1 VSEAHQFATVVVAAI
16 ALGLLLAAVWSAI
29 DGRRSAGGR
38 DHRFAVD
45 RLVLALVLVVALN
58 DAVGG
63 ALIAGG
69 RRPADPLHLVYGVA
83 ALVTVPVGWWIG
95 GRAWGGRGPSRMGR
109 DVAIG
114 VACILQLAIQVRL
127 VATG

>member
-1 VSEAHQFATVVVAAI
+1 VSEAHQFATALVAAI
-16 ALGLLLAAVWSAI
+16 ALSLLLAAGWSVVDA
-29 DGRRSAGGR
+29 RRSRGER

-45 RLVLALVLVVALN
+45 RLVLALVFVVAFN

-63 ALIAGG
+63 ALVAGG

-83 ALVTVPVGWWIG
+83 ALVTVPASWWIG
-95 GRAWGGRGPSRMGR
+95 GRAWGTRGPSRLRR
-109 DVAIG
+109 DLAIG
-114 VACILQLAIQVRL
+114 VACLLQLAIQVRL

>member
-1 VSEAHQFATVVVAAI
+1 VSEAHQFATVLVAAI
-16 ALGLLLAAVWSAI
+16 ALGLLLAAVWSTV

-58 DAVGG
+58 DAIGG
-63 ALIAGG
+63 GLVAGG

-95 GRAWGGRGPSRMGR
+95 GRAWAGRAPSRLRR
-109 DVAIG
+109 DLAIA
-114 VACILQLAIQVRL
+114 VACVLQLAVQVRL